1 MLNITFCVTL
11 SFMKKV
17 EHFLE
22 KLMFASRWIMAP
34 VYLGLIVCLVFLLY
48 VFIHEI
54 IVFIPMAT
62 SVGEIGLILF
72 ILNLIDL
79 SLAGNLLLMVIF
91 SGYEN
96 FISKI
101 VMKVEGLGES
111 EVPTPTIGKF
121 IMEGLSYLD
130 KVAYVRFASVYRN
143 FKEAKDFEQFVG
155 NLDDD
160 KS

>member
-1 MLNITFCVTL
+1 
-11 SFMKKV
+11 MKRI
-17 EHFLE
+17 EQFLE

-91 SGYEN
+91 SG
-96 FISKI
+96 
-101 VMKVEGLGES
+101 
-111 EVPTPTIGKF
+111 
-121 IMEGLSYLD
+121 
-130 KVAYVRFASVYRN
+130 
-143 FKEAKDFEQFVG
+143 
-155 NLDDD
+155 
-160 KS
+160 